1 MKVYLGIL
9 DALQLDNKDP
19 NDLLTLGVADAEPA
33 HAPPPFG
40 AMRSG
45 RPGSRR
51 LEPEEAGPHTPSIA
65 ERRATRRSTRQMD
78 SDCVNHVTC
87 RLWSIIVVVSPGSS
101 HLNQLAHSFNV
112 RTTGVKQTYLQQLW
126 PLGSEVEWKM
136 AGAFEHGIFFA
147 NKRETERVT
156 SLKTQKLEQ

>member
-51 LEPEEAGPHTPSIA
+51 LEPEEAGPTLL
-65 ERRATRRSTRQMD
+65 QLLKGGQ
-78 SDCVNHVTC
+78 HVDPHG
-87 RLWSIIVVVSPGSS
+87 RWIRIV
-101 HLNQLAHSFNV
+101 
-112 RTTGVKQTYLQQLW
+112 
-126 PLGSEVEWKM
+126 
-136 AGAFEHGIFFA
+136 
-147 NKRETERVT
+147 
-156 SLKTQKLEQ
+156 